1 MLNNIKKYEKMSIAT
16 SILLIVFS
24 LCLIFSPQASLNF
37 MVIVI
42 GVFLALS
49 GIIHIVSYFT
59 SDKEFRSISTELI
72 EGTIYTILGIFLIFK
87 PTILNE
93 FLAIIIG
100 AWLIIQFII
109 KFQFAFNLKSL
120 SSPAWGL
127 MLLSAIGHLIFGI
140 LILINP
146 FASMVTLTTIAGII
160 LLISEIFNIV
170 ESIYLLSRKQ

>member
-87 PTILNE
+87 PSILNE

-109 KFQFAFNLKSL
+109 KFKFAFNLKSL
-120 SSPAWGL
+120 
-127 MLLSAIGHLIFGI
+127 
-140 LILINP
+140 
-146 FASMVTLTTIAGII
+146 
-160 LLISEIFNIV
+160 
-170 ESIYLLSRKQ
+170 